1 MSRSLIFVKHSM
13 PALEPGIPSR
23 EWRLSDEGRARCM
36 PLAEHLTVY
45 QPMVIAASA
54 ESKAT
59 ETARIVAALL
69 AAPIEIVADL
79 HENDRT
85 GLGWLDADELEQR
98 IARFFAEPDR
108 RIMGNETADEADAR
122 FAAAVAAVCA
132 RHPHGNI
139 VIVAH
144 GTVITLFVTRRA
156 GREPFPFWK
165 RLGLPSFVALSL
177 PDFGVR
183 AINDRIESA

>member
-1 MSRSLIFVKHSM
+1 MARNLILVKHAM
-13 PALEPGIPSR
+13 PALEPDVPSR
-23 EWRLSDEGRARCM
+23 DWQLSDAGRARCI
-36 PLAEHLTVY
+36 PLAEHLAAYT
-45 QPMVIAASA
+45 PTVIAASA

-59 ETARIVAALL
+59 ETGRIVAARL

-85 GLGWLDADELEQR
+85 GLGWLDFEDLEAT

-122 FAAAVAAVCA
+122 FAAAVTDVCT

-139 VIVAH
+139 VIVGH

-156 GREPFPFWK
+156 GLEPFPFWK
-165 RLGLPSFVALSL
+165 RLGLPSLVVLSL
-177 PDFGVR
+177 PGHTLLTVVGRVEPD
-183 AINDRIESA
+183 